1 MKRLSILF
9 ILFFL
14 IISLSAL
21 YLYFAG
27 CKEGMDI
34 QKMALDAQKEY
45 EMNQK
50 TKKRL
55 ESANK

>member
-9 ILFFL
+9 LLVIL

>member
-9 ILFFL
+9 LLVILV
-14 IISLSAL
+14 ISLSAL